1 MYRIAII
8 GGGFVGLPNAMK
20 IADIL
25 GPVFLFDKNE
35 YRLKQIKT
43 GMFFSQREEH
53 SRYISSAANFTK

>member
-43 GMFFSQREEH
+43 GMFFFRK
-53 SRYISSAANFTK
+53 RRT

>member
-25 GPVFLFDKNE
+25 GPVSYL
-35 YRLKQIKT
+35 IKT
-43 GMFFSQREEH
+43 N
-53 SRYISSAANFTK
+53 ID